1 MYRSILFYYIIHSI
15 HLFWLDNVIERYVL
29 PPVYPLTVWSI
40 HSLLQQKFP
49 LLYAS
54 PFPPGRGGAVL
65 YIVWCL
71 SSVWYRWYTKRDG
84 KLVDQLLIDCV
95 YICQSILKVKVSLGW
110 RQPHLIVIVPRDWEN
125 LHMDGFKV
133 VSISPAGDGNNLR
146 TAKTSCREYSTHACR
161 MLNYETKESCSSP
174 SQESYRECC
183 D

>member
-54 PFPPGRGGAVL
+54 PFPPGRGGGGAVL
-65 YIVWCL
+65 YIVWVCQLSGTSGTPRVIDRLCL
-71 SSVWYRWYTKRDG
+71 
-84 KLVDQLLIDCV
+84 
-95 YICQSILKVKVSLGW
+95 CQSILKVKVSLGW

-146 TAKTSCREYSTHACR
+146 TAKTSCREC
-161 MLNYETKESCSSP
+161 M
-174 SQESYRECC
+174 
-183 D
+183 

>member
-1 MYRSILFYYIIHSI
+1 M
-15 HLFWLDNVIERYVL
+15 IERYVL

-54 PFPPGRGGAVL
+54 PFPPGRGGL
-65 YIVWCL
+65 YCILSDVCHLSGTGGTPRVIDRLCL
-71 SSVWYRWYTKRDG
+71 
-84 KLVDQLLIDCV
+84 
-95 YICQSILKVKVSLGW
+95 CQSILKVKVSLGW

-146 TAKTSCREYSTHACR
+146 TAKTSCRECSTHACR